1 MKLTQ
6 SELTFY
12 MTRIFMGDFFKAYEV
27 RDSAIKFLT
36 SSGYDV
42 KIERDDQG
50 HIVDVVVEE
59 HVAIWKGVESYD

>member
-1 MKLTQ
+1 MKISQ

-12 MTRIFMGDFFKAYEV
+12 MARIFMADFFKAYET

-36 SSGYDV
+36 NLGYDV

-50 HIVDVVVEE
+50 NIVDVVVEE
-59 HVAIWKGVESYD
+59 HVAIWNGVE